1 MENKNNFSF
10 NGRIR
15 SIKYALE
22 GISFLLKTQYNAWVH
37 LAATVIVIL
46 TGIILNIEAL
56 HWVII
61 IIAIVSVWVAEALN
75 TAFELLCDVTH
86 PAFHPVVKKAKDVS
100 AGAVLISAL
109 GSIII
114 GLIVFVPYILSII
127 GVTP

>member
-1 MENKNNFSF
+1 MENKDNFSF

-22 GISFLLKTQYNAWVH
+22 GISLMLKTQYNAWVH
-37 LAATVIVIL
+37 LAATIIVIL
-46 TGIILNIEAL
+46 TGIILNISAL

-61 IIAIVSVWVAEALN
+61 IVAIVSVWVAEALN

-86 PAFHPVVKKAKDVS
+86 PAFHPIVKKAKDVS

-127 GVTP
+127 GLTP

>member
-1 MENKNNFSF
+1 MENNFSF

-22 GISFLLKTQYNAWVH
+22 GISILLKTQYNAWIH
-37 LAATVIVIL
+37 LAVTVIVIL
-46 TGIILNIEAL
+46 TGIILNISAL

-61 IIAIVSVWVAEALN
+61 IVAIVSVWVAEALN

-86 PAFHPVVKKAKDVS
+86 PAFHPVVKKAKDVA

-114 GLIVFVPYILSII
+114 GLIIFSII
-127 GVTP
+127 STEA

>member
-22 GISFLLKTQYNAWVH
+22 GISLLLKTQYNAWVH
-37 LAATVIVIL
+37 LATTVIVIL

-61 IIAIVSVWVAEALN
+61 IVAIVSVWVAEALN

-86 PAFHPVVKKAKDVS
+86 PTFHPVVKKAKDVS

-114 GLIVFVPYILSII
+114 GLIVFVPYILQ
-127 GVTP
+127 